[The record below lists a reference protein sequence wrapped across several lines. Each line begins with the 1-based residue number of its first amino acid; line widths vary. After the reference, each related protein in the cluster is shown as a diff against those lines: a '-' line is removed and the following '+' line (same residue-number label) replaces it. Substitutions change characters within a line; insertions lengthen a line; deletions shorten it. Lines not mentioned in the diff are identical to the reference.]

1 MKRVDA
7 LETRLVPFP
16 PQAPALMSSRLGV
29 HHQQNNPVKS
39 QSMMQFKSK
48 RKVKELLS
56 IIVLLFADMSTP
68 NMLTGFGSQPIQGGM
83 FGRVYHS
90 PQASP
95 AYNHIDEQLYQ
106 TKQWLKQRTLNL
118 K

>member
-1 MKRVDA
+1 
-7 LETRLVPFP
+7 
-16 PQAPALMSSRLGV
+16 
-29 HHQQNNPVKS
+29 
-39 QSMMQFKSK
+39 
-48 RKVKELLS
+48 
-56 IIVLLFADMSTP
+56 MSTP